1 MSLKKQTKLFIIMAL
16 DKEKHPKKNSKTLIA
31 ILLAVIIG
39 GIAMY
44 YGYENQQLNLQKKNI
59 LTDLAKSQDSLD
71 IAINENTSIKE
82 ELIVEKQKL
91 SNLIEEVK
99 ASEISLKELDR
110 FKAEVLRLRKQV
122 TILKKEK
129 LQLVEKYDALKMS
142 QDSTKYA
149 LEIAASKNEK
159 LEVQNTDMN
168 KMIRKSNKVSFVN
181 LKVETLKQ
189 GLSGG
194 AIATDKAVKV
204 NILAIKFT
212 IIGTKLTSPIV
223 KEYFVQIMDENDV
236 VIGEKLS
243 KKFGPIILDYSYSS
257 RFKYDGENIDVSA
270 DIKIPNSKVGKYIV
284 TIFDKTEPVLK
295 TSFVLK

>member
-204 NILAIKFT
+204 NILATKFT

>member
-1 MSLKKQTKLFIIMAL
+1 
-16 DKEKHPKKNSKTLIA
+16 
-31 ILLAVIIG
+31 
-39 GIAMY
+39 
-44 YGYENQQLNLQKKNI
+44 
-59 LTDLAKSQDSLD
+59 
-71 IAINENTSIKE
+71 
-82 ELIVEKQKL
+82 
-91 SNLIEEVK
+91 
-99 ASEISLKELDR
+99 
-110 FKAEVLRLRKQV
+110 
-122 TILKKEK
+122 
-129 LQLVEKYDALKMS
+129 VEKYDALKMS

-204 NILAIKFT
+204 NILATKFT

>member
-1 MSLKKQTKLFIIMAL
+1 MAL

-204 NILAIKFT
+204 NILATKFT

>member
-257 RFKYDGENIDVSA
+257 RFKYDRENIDVSA

>member
-1 MSLKKQTKLFIIMAL
+1 MMDLNN
-16 DKEKHPKKNSKTLIA
+16 EEHPKKNSKILIA
-31 ILLAVIIG
+31 ILLALSIG
-39 GIAMY
+39 GIAVY
-44 YGYENQQLNLQKKNI
+44 YGYENQQLKLQKENI

-99 ASEISLKELDR
+99 ASEVSLKELDK

-122 TILKKEK
+122 SILKKEK

-149 LEIAASKNEK
+149 LEMAASKNEK
-159 LEVQNTDMN
+159 LEVQNNDMN

-181 LKVETLKQ
+181 LKVQTLKQ

-194 AIATDKAVKV
+194 AITTDKAAKV
-204 NILAIKFT
+204 NILTTKFT
-212 IIGTKLTSPIV
+212 IIGTKLTSPIE
-223 KEYFVQIMDENDV
+223 KEYFVQIMDENDM

-257 RFKYDGENIDVSA
+257 RFKYDRENIDVSA